1 MKETKRKSNI
11 EKAKRRTQTLRN
23 ANRLN
28 QQVQHAVNTRTRQ
41 TTIGTELADGS
52 GDMALV
58 PNVVVSRHSQLPV
71 GLCRDPSPGGVMAKP
86 RIDPND
92 LGKRTGSC
100 PDPVWAYCGRARME
114 VARGRTPCGVFRL
127 LPAGRARGP

>member
-1 MKETKRKSNI
+1 MASKYG
-11 EKAKRRTQTLRN
+11 
-23 ANRLN
+23 
-28 QQVQHAVNTRTRQ
+28 H
-41 TTIGTELADGS
+41 GS
-52 GDMALV
+52 GDISSFYRAAQRV
-58 PNVVVSRHSQLPV
+58 SCPNRPFVMVSRHSQLPV
-71 GLCRDPSPGGVMAKP
+71 GLCRDPSPGGVMATP
-86 RIDPND
+86 QIDPND

>member
-1 MKETKRKSNI
+1 MHPP
-11 EKAKRRTQTLRN
+11 APPGGH
-23 ANRLN
+23 
-28 QQVQHAVNTRTRQ
+28 V
-41 TTIGTELADGS
+41 
-52 GDMALV
+52 MV
-58 PNVVVSRHSQLPV
+58 PRHSQLPV

-100 PDPVWAYCGRARME
+100 PDPVWAYCGRAHME